1 MADAHLNIKD
11 LIIDCADLERLASF
25 WGELLGRPIAGRTGP
40 YVWLKRE
47 NGLGMG
53 FQQVAE
59 PKVGKNR
66 VHFDLASEDPAAEQ
80 RRVESLGGR
89 RLKGYETGGFL
100 VMADPEGNEFCII
113 PKDSF
118 ELDDEGRTSY
128 LNDQDLPPKRL

>member
-1 MADAHLNIKD
+1 MADAHPNISD
-11 LIIDCADLERLASF
+11 LIIDCAD
-25 WGELLGRPIAGRTGP
+25 
-40 YVWLKRE
+40 VWLKRE

-66 VHFDLASEDPAAEQ
+66 VDFDFASQDPAAEQ
-80 RRVESLGGR
+80 RRVESLGGQ

-113 PKDSF
+113 PKDPF
-118 ELDDEGRTSY
+118 ELDDAGRTSY
-128 LNDQDLPPKRL
+128 LNNQDLPPKRL